1 MNGSNMNP
9 QSILDT
15 SKPLN
20 VELFDQIVKSFYSGS
35 SNRQVLIIHNPHN
48 IPLFDDTYNE

>member
-1 MNGSNMNP
+1 MMNGSNMNP

-35 SNRQVLIIHNPHN
+35 SNRQVI
-48 IPLFDDTYNE
+48 